1 MNAKIDTSHVQL
13 ETKRLL
19 LRPWQMTDL
28 KDFNEYAS
36 QPGVGEMAGWLAH
49 QSMEESKHILQMFIQ
64 EKKTFAIELKSN
76 HKVIGSIGIEE
87 DRLAN
92 DPAFQ
97 DVYGREIGYVLN
109 RDYWGQGIMCEAVL
123 RVIEYCFKDLGYDYL
138 LCGYFLKNHQS
149 ARVNQKCGFQF
160 LRNQD
165 FHTRFDT
172 IEPGHLNI
180 MWNQKQRI

>member
-36 QPGVGEMAGWLAH
+36 QPGVGEMAGWSTH
-49 QSMEESKHILQMFIQ
+49 QSIEESK
-64 EKKTFAIELKSN
+64 

-180 MWNQKQRI
+180 MRNQKQRI

>member
-36 QPGVGEMAGWLAH
+36 QPGVGEMAGWSTH

-92 DPAFQ
+92 D
-97 DVYGREIGYVLN
+97 
-109 RDYWGQGIMCEAVL
+109 
-123 RVIEYCFKDLGYDYL
+123 
-138 LCGYFLKNHQS
+138 
-149 ARVNQKCGFQF
+149 
-160 LRNQD
+160 
-165 FHTRFDT
+165 
-172 IEPGHLNI
+172 
-180 MWNQKQRI
+180 